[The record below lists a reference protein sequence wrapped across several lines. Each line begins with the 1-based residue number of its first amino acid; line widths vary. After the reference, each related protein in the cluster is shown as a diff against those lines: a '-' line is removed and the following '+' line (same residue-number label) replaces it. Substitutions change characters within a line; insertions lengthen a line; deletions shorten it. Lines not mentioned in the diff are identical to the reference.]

1 MHLTSQNRVSGHIN
15 VNNVRLVWVK
25 KDKPEIEKYA
35 SKYNDFKKEQFDKLQ
50 HQSDEEP
57 VLVCGI
63 YVGWTK

>member
-1 MHLTSQNRVSGHIN
+1 M
-15 VNNVRLVWVK
+15 K

-35 SKYNDFKKEQFDKLQ
+35 SNYNDFKKEQFDKLQ

-63 YVGWTK
+63 YVGWTKWLVLWNRSQKSWV